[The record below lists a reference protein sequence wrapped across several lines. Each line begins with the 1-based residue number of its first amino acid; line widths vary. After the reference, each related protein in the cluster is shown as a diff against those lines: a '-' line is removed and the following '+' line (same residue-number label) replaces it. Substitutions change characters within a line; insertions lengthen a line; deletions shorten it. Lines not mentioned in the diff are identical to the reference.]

1 MHKKEKEFTRTACRT
16 LNSFSFLYMVSHNS
30 EKERS
35 VFELMAELLNDK
47 MQELFD
53 KIEKIVIIKKVVRR
67 LRGCGGI

>member
-1 MHKKEKEFTRTACRT
+1 M
-16 LNSFSFLYMVSHNS
+16 SHNS